1 MVMHS
6 GVARITPGSYRIRGN
21 LGVIIGRATKIGV
34 YSPVTPRARGHA
46 PTGGRFAHR
55 AKTSPRPACYS
66 REERST
72 LSRLTILLSV
82 YGCVQAAHEGAGE
95 RLVYRHTPRTDF
107 HTQRRDHRGRIVYH
121 ERGYLTLRAEAQ
133 RHVTSRRPGRYAPP
147 LQGHHC
153 SENSQILKYATIA

>member
-95 RLVYRHTPRTDF
+95 RLVYRHTPRADF

-121 ERGYLTLRAEAQ
+121 ERGYLTLRVEAQ

-153 SENSQILKYATIA
+153 GENSQILKYATIA

>member
-1 MVMHS
+1 MHS

-34 YSPVTPRARGHA
+34 YSPVTLSRAGARA
-46 PTGGRFAHR
+46 YGRALR

-95 RLVYRHTPRTDF
+95 RLVYRHTPRADF

-121 ERGYLTLRAEAQ
+121 ERGYLTLRVEAQ

-153 SENSQILKYATIA
+153 GENSQILKYATIA